1 MKNLENHPFIQIP
14 NWDIIEGQFI
24 HLISKYYTTEVF
36 LVAKRELGGRPLPNI
51 PTIKIM
57 YAH

>member
-1 MKNLENHPFIQIP
+1 VKEMKNLENHPFIQIP

-51 PTIKIM
+51 PT
-57 YAH
+57 